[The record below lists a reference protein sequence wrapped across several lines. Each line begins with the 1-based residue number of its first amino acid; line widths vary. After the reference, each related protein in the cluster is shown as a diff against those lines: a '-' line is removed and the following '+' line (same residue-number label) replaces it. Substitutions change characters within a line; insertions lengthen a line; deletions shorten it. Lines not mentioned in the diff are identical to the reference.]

1 MPSVYLLLG
10 SNEGNSSA
18 LLESAYEEISKEIG
32 AISQSSSIYRTEAW
46 GKTDQNDFLN
56 QAICIKTRKW
66 PKTVLKLCLDI
77 EKRLGRI
84 RIGKWDPRT
93 IDIDILFYGNK
104 VINTDQLVVPHPQFE
119 YRNFAIIP
127 MMEIAPDFEHPVNEK
142 SIEDLYKECED
153 ELSVYVHKTK

>member
-10 SNEGNSSA
+10 SNEGNSLA
-18 LLESAYEEISKEIG
+18 LLESACEAISKGIG
-32 AISQSSSIYRTEAW
+32 EISQSSSIYRTEAW

-56 QAICIKTRKW
+56 QAVCVKTRKW

-77 EKRLGRI
+77 EKQLGRM
-84 RIGKWDPRT
+84 RIEKWDPRT

-127 MMEIAPDFEHPVNEK
+127 MMEIAPEFEHPINKK
-142 SIEDLYKECED
+142 SIEELYKESED
-153 ELSVYVHKTK
+153 ELSVYAHDTK